1 MIKNRGDRWTTEEI
15 NLTKDLYQQGFIFD
29 DIAAKVNHSA
39 NAVGKKLKELG
50 LTGNRRV
57 LWTDEDL
64 DRLRDLFNQ
73 GLPYSEIAQKLGK
86 TVRACQGKAV
96 RIGLKTKEC
105 NAWINNTRS
114 DFWSDSEISVLKKC
128 INDGMFMSEF
138 VSTIGRSEK
147 SIFNKMAKLGLR
159 LKERTEE
166 EKSLY
171 RRAYSVDDNYFET
184 IDSQK
189 KAYWLGWLIT
199 DGFVL
204 TSLNTKRGITNVN
217 SIGLKL
223 AEKDLCVLEDF
234 KKDIKADVLIKYVKE
249 YTPKAAYKNKI
260 TGKEIFIK
268 GGAQYSLRFTSAK
281 MIQDLAKYGIHQN
294 KTYDVVFPK
303 ELDSKYYPGF
313 IAGVISGDGCIDL
326 KKNHD
331 KGYILRCTI
340 AGNMDLVQ
348 KIKEILIKEICMNP
362 DKKFS
367 KCEATKCLYR
377 LELNQTETLTLYY
390 WLQKNGISLMER
402 KNKLIEEFLD
412 ERVKIPA

>member
-1 MIKNRGDRWTTEEI
+1 MNNRGIEWNENQI
-15 NLTKDLYQQGFIFD
+15 SQLKDLYEKGMIVD
-29 DIAAKVNHSA
+29 EISKIINRSKSA
-39 NAVGKKLKELG
+39 TSHKLKDLE

-57 LWTDEDL
+57 LWTNEDL
-64 DRLRDLFNQ
+64 DKLRDLFNQ

-86 TVRACQGKAV
+86 TVRACQGKAI

-105 NAWINNTRS
+105 NVWINNKRA
-114 DFWSDSEISVLKKC
+114 DFWTDLEIETLKKSIADGLFMPDIVKL
-128 INDGMFMSEF
+128 IN
-138 VSTIGRSEK
+138 RSEK
-147 SIFNKMAKLGLR
+147 CIFNKMHELDLHFREK
-159 LKERTEE
+159 TEI

-199 DGFVL
+199 DGYIA
-204 TSLNTKRGITNVN
+204 TSFNTKRGITNVN

-223 AEKDLCVLEDF
+223 AEKDRYVLEDF
-234 KKDIKADVLIKYVKE
+234 KKDVNADVEIRFIKRRKS
-249 YTPKAAYKNKI
+249 YTYINKI
-260 TGKEIFIK
+260 TNEERTIQ
-268 GGAQYSLRFTSAK
+268 GGNQAEFRFTSAK

-340 AGNMDLVQ
+340 AGTQDLIQ
-348 KIKEILIKEICMNP
+348 KIKDILVKEIGVNP
-362 DKKFS
+362 EKKIS
-367 KCEATKCLYR
+367 KYESSKCLYR
-377 LELNQTETLTLYY
+377 LELNQTETEALYY
-390 WLQKNGISLMER
+390 WLKENGISLMER
-402 KNKLIEEFLD
+402 KNKMIEEFLN